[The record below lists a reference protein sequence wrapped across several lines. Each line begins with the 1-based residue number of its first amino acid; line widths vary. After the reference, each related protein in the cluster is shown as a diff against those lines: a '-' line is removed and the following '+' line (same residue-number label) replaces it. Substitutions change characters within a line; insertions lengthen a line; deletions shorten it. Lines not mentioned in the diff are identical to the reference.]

1 MMNNQQQSSSEK
13 ASTWQVA
20 KAVFWSF
27 LGIRKKSDLD
37 QDAKMI
43 SPYQVVI
50 GGLIGAVVFVLS
62 ILLVVR
68 LVTN

>member
-1 MMNNQQQSSSEK
+1 MNNQQQSTEK

-43 SPYQVVI
+43 RPHQIII
-50 GGLIGAVVFVLS
+50 GGLIGGAIFVLT

-68 LVTN
+68 LVTH

>member
-1 MMNNQQQSSSEK
+1 MNNQQQSSSEK

-50 GGLIGAVVFVLS
+50 GGLIGAVIFVLS